1 MPPVSTMP
9 TRLPATGRRP
19 ANSAANRLLPGMLVR
34 VEVVV
39 ERHPQ
44 ALVVPKRALRR
55 EGEETLVYIM
65 ESGKARRIKVR
76 EGFADDEHVE
86 VLPQGHEVPAG
97 TRVIVVGN
105 RELEDGAD
113 VVEEG

>member
-1 MPPVSTMP
+1 
-9 TRLPATGRRP
+9 
-19 ANSAANRLLPGMLVR
+19 
-34 VEVVV
+34 
-39 ERHPQ
+39 
-44 ALVVPKRALRR
+44 
-55 EGEETLVYIM
+55 
-65 ESGKARRIKVR
+65 
-76 EGFADDEHVE
+76 VE